1 MFKMLFKLSEGISD
15 DLSPIVTFASL
26 RELKPHNGQ
35 FVGQLELLNYL
46 VRHQEQV
53 KPCLLW

>member
-1 MFKMLFKLSEGISD
+1 MFKMLFQLSERISN

-26 RELKPHNGQ
+26 RE
-35 FVGQLELLNYL
+35 FVGQLDLLNYL
-46 VRHQEQV
+46 VRPQEQL